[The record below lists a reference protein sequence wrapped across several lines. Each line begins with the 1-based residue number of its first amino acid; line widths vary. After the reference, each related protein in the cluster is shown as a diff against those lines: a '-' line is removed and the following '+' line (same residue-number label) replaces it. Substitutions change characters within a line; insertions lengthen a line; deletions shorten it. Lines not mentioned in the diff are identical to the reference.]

1 MIQTPMKTR
10 AGKAAHRQGGLA
22 LLVSLIVLV
31 AMSLAGIAL
40 VRSVDTATMI
50 AGNLAFRQGATTS
63 GDAGIEAA
71 RTWLLANGASL
82 ENNSTGNGYYAT
94 SQDSLDLTGNATRTN
109 TSDDVDWTGAGV
121 GASTPKCLATDA
133 AGNTVC
139 YIIHRLCNTAG
150 ALNSATCSTQQTAKG
165 GSSLGSTRPMGTYQ
179 ERSWTEVATLAYYR
193 VTIRVAGPRNNIS
206 YVQAFLLI

>member
-1 MIQTPMKTR
+1 MIHKPKKIYTGT
-10 AGKAAHRQGGLA
+10 AVARQGGLA

-63 GDAGIEAA
+63 GDAGIETA

-82 ENNSTGNGYYAT
+82 ENDSSSNGYYAT
-94 SQDSLDLTGNATRTN
+94 SQDNLDLTGNATRTN
-109 TSDDVDWTGAGV
+109 TDDDVDWTGAGV

-139 YIIHRLCNTAG
+139 YIIHRLCNAAG
-150 ALNSATCSTQQTAKG
+150 ALNSATCSTQQTEKG

-193 VTIRVAGPRNNIS
+193 VTVRVAGPRNNVS
-206 YVQAFLLI
+206 YIQAFLLI